1 VTEWLKGL
9 QEQQVEMR
17 QYEYSPLVE
26 VQGWSDVPRGVP
38 LFETILAFE
47 NYPVDRALQERGGDL
62 RISDVRT
69 VDWNNFPISVAA
81 LPGPELTIQIKHERQ
96 RFDAQTIARMAEQ
109 VGIILRAMLAQP
121 DASLG
126 MLEAVLVEADKVHQA
141 SQQEEYKNSLQ
152 HKLRRSRRKS
162 LVGEV

>member
-1 VTEWLKGL
+1 KQL

-62 RISDVRT
+62 RISDIRT
-69 VDWNNFPISVAA
+69 VDWNNFPVSVAA
-81 LPGPELTIQIKHERQ
+81 LPGPELTIQIKHERR
-96 RFDAQTIARMAEQ
+96 RFDAANILRMAEQ
-109 VGIILRAMLAQP
+109 VAVILRAMLDEP
-121 DASLG
+121 DAHLG
-126 MLEAVLVEADKVHQA
+126 RLEEVLGEADRAHQA

-152 HKLRRSRRKS
+152 HKLRKSRRKS
-162 LVGEV
+162 LVGEG